1 MKKYNLSVV
10 LEPMVQS
17 DWLHNHNHNKKGV
30 TDVTDR
36 ITITKGVTHTPEG
49 KYTIWK
55 KEKKTRDSPL
65 RGDVGNSPRIVQVK
79 EVEVYRIRID
89 YIKIGHKGVQLLIEY
104 YNAIPTASTHKIY
117 T

>member
-1 MKKYNLSVV
+1 
-10 LEPMVQS
+10 
-17 DWLHNHNHNKKGV
+17 
-30 TDVTDR
+30 
-36 ITITKGVTHTPEG
+36 
-49 KYTIWK
+49 
-55 KEKKTRDSPL
+55 L